1 MGTARPAGHQVRLE
15 LYAAVLLISIAGL
28 VAVTAAWAE
37 EPAGSEQ
44 LINIT
49 VKDASVPEVLHMIA
63 RAGSVNV
70 VVGEGVEGRIKTIN
84 LTDVTVEEALQF
96 IALAQN
102 LYWRKLGKTY
112 IVSANPPTV
121 PVATPQP
128 QVTPVLPA
136 GTLPA
141 SATGS
146 TPPAGQQVAHVG
158 GGVTPPPPL
167 PSSAR
172 IVTEGP
178 GDNDFVVD
186 KFDVQYA
193 DPGHIAEMFGGYRVE
208 DSRFNF
214 EVPRSWHANPFDRT
228 RLRGGLAAQMSG
240 FTEMQAPGAP
250 GSVGWGQFGGYGG
263 GMGGLGGGLGGGM
276 GGFGGSTGGYGGG
289 VGGQYGG
296 TSGYGAGGA
305 GGGGIAQLLPQ
316 DMFPPIAYMPLNVLL
331 VRGTQQ
337 AIDQFK
343 DIVSLL
349 DQPIKQVR
357 ISTQFVEIET
367 NADKAL
373 GIDWFIDNGS
383 LGFFNQGFAPG
394 AGLSVVRFSRGR
406 FTAELRSLQQQGRAT
421 IINEPSVV
429 AQNNMPAEVEFS
441 TTIPYFSATVTY
453 NEFGF
458 RQVDFESD
466 EVDVENSLYVTPRIN
481 SDDTITLDLE
491 PQIDDQVGQVVGPN
505 GEVIPIVSSQSVYT
519 RVTVADGETL
529 AIGGMIRKNESTNI
543 RNTPLLSEIPLIG
556 NLFRSRTKSMRNS
569 ELIIFVT
576 PQIIRELPRE

>member
-1 MGTARPAGHQVRLE
+1 MGTARPAGYQLKLG
-15 LYAAVLLISIAGL
+15 LYAAVLLMGIAGL

-49 VKDASVPEVLHMIA
+49 VKDAAVAEVLHMIG

-70 VVGEGVEGRIKTIN
+70 VVGAGVEGRIKSIN
-84 LTDVTVEEALQF
+84 LTDVTVEQALQY

-102 LYWRKLGKTY
+102 LYWRKLGNAY
-112 IVSANPPTV
+112 LVSAQPPPM
-121 PVATPQP
+121 PVAPQPPQATEVAPGLLPPMYTPQATSP
-128 QVTPVLPA
+128 EGQDVAHLA
-136 GTLPA
+136 G
-141 SATGS
+141 GV
-146 TPPAGQQVAHVG
+146 PPA
-158 GGVTPPPPL
+158 PPPVG
-167 PSSAR
+167 SSAR
-172 IVTEGP
+172 IVTAGP
-178 GDNDFVVD
+178 GDKDFVVD
-186 KFDVQYA
+186 TIDIQYT
-193 DPGHIAEMFGGYRVE
+193 DPGHLAEMFGGYRVE

-214 EVPRSWHANPFDRT
+214 EVPRSWHVNPFDRS

-263 GMGGLGGGLGGGM
+263 VGGGLGGGLGG
-276 GGFGGSTGGYGGG
+276 FGGSAGGLGGL
-289 VGGQYGG
+289 GGQYGG
-296 TSGYGAGGA
+296 GLSGGYGGAGAGAGGF
-305 GGGGIAQLLPQ
+305 AQLLPQ

-337 AIDQFK
+337 SIDQFK
-343 DIVSLL
+343 EIISVL
-349 DQPIKQVR
+349 DQPVKQVR
-357 ISTQFVEIET
+357 ISTQFVEIEIS
-367 NADKAL
+367 ADKAL
-373 GIDWFIDNGS
+373 GIDWFVDNGS

-394 AGLSVVRFSRGR
+394 QGLSVVRFSRGR
-406 FTAELRSLQQQGRAT
+406 FTAELRSLEQQGRAK

-429 AQNNMPAEVEFS
+429 TQNNMPAEVMFS
-441 TTIPYFSATVTY
+441 TTIPYFSATATY

-458 RQVDFESD
+458 RQVEFESD
-466 EVDVENSLYVTPRIN
+466 EVDVENALYVTPRIN

-491 PQIDDQVGQVVGPN
+491 PEIEDQVGQVVGPQ

-529 AIGGMIRKNESTNI
+529 AIGGMIRKNEVVNT
-543 RNTPLLSEIPLIG
+543 RRTPLLSEIPLIG
-556 NLFRSRTKSMRNS
+556 NLFRSQTRTVRNS

-576 PQIIRELPRE
+576 PQIIRPLPRE